1 MKITQNQFHGK
12 LKDVTPIPEGSTFL
26 DTDTGKMYYSSGV
39 GYEQI
44 SSDIKITNTETN
56 KTVGISVDIDKESS
70 AGTGWGSQVKTIE
83 AFAKGNSTDRIAEI
97 VGVQTAGVHTGSGQ
111 SYFIVGVSTEAIHA
125 GSGNTGGMYGVNSKA
140 IIQGDGEGSHSYV
153 IGENVSSRLNNPNA
167 TVQYL
172 QGMHLS
178 VNVSDGEVT
187 DNVMALIL
195 DFDNSGGT
203 ISGDF
208 EYLRIQNDTFSST
221 VGGTARAINCKS
233 VLPSEFGGS
242 IQAAG
247 LINSAVTEHADNA
260 AAVAAGLAIGTHYR
274 TGDLL
279 KIVH

>member
-12 LKDVTPIPEGSTFL
+12 LKDTTPIPEGSTFL
-26 DTDTGKMYYSSGV
+26 DTDTGKMYYSGGV

-44 SSDIKITNTETN
+44 SSDIKITNAETN
-56 KTVGISVDIDKESS
+56 KSVGILVEVDKESF
-70 AGTGWGSQVKTIE
+70 AGTAWGSVVKTIE
-83 AFAKGNSTDRIAEI
+83 AFAKGNSTERIAEI
-97 VGVQTAGVHTGSGQ
+97 VGVQTAGIHTGSGQ

-125 GSGNTGGMYGVNSKA
+125 GSGNTGGMYGVNSKV

-153 IGENVSSRLNNPNA
+153 IGENVSSRLDNPNA
-167 TVQYL
+167 TVRYL

-178 VNVSDGEVT
+178 VVVSNGEVT

-208 EYLRIQNDTFSST
+208 EYLRIQNDTFASV
-221 VGGTARAINCKS
+221 VGGTARAINSLS

-247 LINSAVTEHADNA
+247 LINSAVTEHVDNA
-260 AAVAAGLAIGTHYR
+260 AAVAAGLAVGTHYR